1 MKRVAEPMSIK
12 SPTLHG
18 TILFTMA
25 VFTAVI
31 AMAFIFKVEVVARGQ
46 GKVVPLSRVQVLQPE
61 FDGKIVAIH
70 TANGARVQRD
80 QVLIEFDATDAA
92 AEVNTVTADMDR
104 LLIERARISHLVSSI
119 DAGVI
124 DHADASETVMS
135 NFTLPEFN
143 TRPFYKEQRRLL
155 AAEIDSLQA
164 LMNQITARTEAN
176 RKSVAVTHANIDRVE
191 AAMKIQSERLEIAQ
205 GLLDREIAS
214 RASFLDIQEAFT
226 ALEKER
232 DVYLRELAKKQTD
245 ESAILAER
253 RSIVASQRSSLLN
266 RRSEIEAQ
274 LTTLSEQLTTAN
286 RRIEAAKLRAPKTG
300 VVDQLDIHTI
310 GAVIQSGDDILRVV
324 PEDQVVEIEAAFT
337 NVDIGFLEVG
347 QQANIKLDAYPS
359 ARFGFVKG
367 EVSNVA
373 ADSTESTE
381 GEWTY
386 AVRIKP
392 ARNTLENGSDAFT
405 IRPGMTATVDVTT
418 DSRRLISYFFA
429 PIVEAAQSALGE
441 R

>member
-1 MKRVAEPMSIK
+1 MSIK

-18 TILFTMA
+18 TIWFTIA
-25 VFTAVI
+25 VFSAVI

-70 TANGARVQRD
+70 TANGARVRRD

-124 DHADASETVMS
+124 DRPDASELVMS
-135 NFTLPEFN
+135 KFTLPDFAA
-143 TRPFYKEQRRLL
+143 RPFYNEQRRLL

-164 LMNQITARTEAN
+164 LINQIAARTEAN
-176 RKSVAVTHANIDRVE
+176 RRSVAVTQANIDRVE
-191 AAMKIQSERLEIAQ
+191 AAMRIQSERLEIAQ

-232 DVYLRELAKKQTD
+232 EVYLRELAKKQTD

-253 RSIVASQRSSLLN
+253 RSLVASQRSSLLN

-274 LTTLSEQLTTAN
+274 LTTLSERLTTAN
-286 RRIEAAKLRAPKTG
+286 RRIDAAKLRAPKTG

-324 PEDQVVEIEAAFT
+324 PEDQVVEIEALFT

-359 ARFGFVKG
+359 ARFGFVEG

-373 ADSTESTE
+373 ADSTEGTE

-392 ARNTLENGSDAFT
+392 DRNSLENGNDTFT
-405 IRPGMTATVDVTT
+405 MRPGMTATVDVTT
-418 DSRRLISYFFA
+418 DSRRVISYFFA
-429 PIVEAAQSALGE
+429 PIVETVQSALGE